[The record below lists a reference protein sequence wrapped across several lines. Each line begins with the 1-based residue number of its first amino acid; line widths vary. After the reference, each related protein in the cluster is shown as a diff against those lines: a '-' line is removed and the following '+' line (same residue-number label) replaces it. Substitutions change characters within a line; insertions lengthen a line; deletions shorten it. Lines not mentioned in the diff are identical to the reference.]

1 MNRIMKLLSL
11 AVLLLVSTGVG
22 GTVVE
27 AKSVSHTYIAP
38 ISLFLG
44 EPGAFWVQSDAPN
57 VTVSY
62 EATITNADT
71 GAVISDGATVPVGTR
86 IKIGPKPHESSDI
99 YWFAT
104 GYMSNTPYGD
114 WGTAVPNVSCQAK
127 DLMDTVAMFGY
138 NLAVYVPA
146 VVAPPTK
153 SISQSSNLSCG
164 AVAGDGSKICTI
176 TAAGAVTAA
185 VSYGATTGTWYS
197 NYKRSDLGVCR
208 TSGTGATSGPSSRAG
223 AYGGTPTIDVPTKSI
238 SFAFNAVQPNA
249 PPAVPTLTC
258 PSTGLVGQSLSF
270 TARAADPEGDQ
281 VRYGLNWT
289 GATTVTQWAPA
300 SGTVPS
306 NSVQTVTKSWATA
319 GTYQLRGLAQDD
331 NGANSAW
338 ATGCSVTITNPLPT
352 ALLTATPTSV
362 VSGGASTLQWSSTN
376 ATSCSINQGVGA
388 VTPVGTGT
396 RVVYPTVNTTY
407 TLTCTGPGGTATD
420 TAVVTVL
427 TESNLTASGITPT
440 SASAGE
446 STAFRATVTN
456 NGTGN
461 AGSTQTRFQRA
472 TSAAGASAITLGD
485 VFTSAANVGVSRVV
499 TYTGSLSAGT
509 WYLRACADSTNL
521 AAESNEGDNCG
532 AWTRVTVTDPTPPT
546 LSCTVSD
553 TSVEEGDTVT
563 YTATPS
569 STALGPYTWTPSS
582 GSVSGSGATLSR
594 TLTVAG
600 NHGMGVRGSNTPT
613 AQCPL
618 VSVSATWCATGT
630 PVLTITATPDRVR
643 VGGTST
649 VAWSATGV
657 IGNGTVCTVSGP
669 GVSSSQAV
677 SAAPQ
682 CSIPNGSATP
692 TITTQSTYTITCGAS
707 SKSVIVNVI
716 PEFREF

>member
-1 MNRIMKLLSL
+1 M
-11 AVLLLVSTGVG
+11 G
-22 GTVVE
+22 GTVAE
-27 AKSVSHTYIAP
+27 AKSVSHSYIAP

-71 GAVISDGATVPVGTR
+71 GTVINDGATVPVGTR
-86 IKIGPKPHESSDI
+86 VKIGPKPHESSDI

-114 WGTAVPNVSCQAK
+114 WGTTAPSVSCESK

-185 VSYGATTGTWYS
+185 INYGATTGTWYS
-197 NYKRSDLGVCR
+197 NYKRSDLGICR

-223 AYGGTPTIDVPTKSI
+223 AYGGTPTINVPTKTI

-306 NSVQTVTKSWATA
+306 NSLQTVTKSWATA
-319 GTYQLRGLAQDD
+319 GTYQLRGLAQDA

-352 ALLTATPTSV
+352 ALLTATPTTV
-362 VSGGASTLQWSSTN
+362 VRGTPSTLQWSSTN

-388 VTPVGTGT
+388 VTPVGTGS
-396 RVVYPTVNTTY
+396 RAVSPTANTTY

-420 TAVVTVL
+420 TAVVTV
-427 TESNLTASGITPT
+427 
-440 SASAGE
+440 
-446 STAFRATVTN
+446 
-456 NGTGN
+456 
-461 AGSTQTRFQRA
+461 
-472 TSAAGASAITLGD
+472 
-485 VFTSAANVGVSRVV
+485 
-499 TYTGSLSAGT
+499 
-509 WYLRACADSTNL
+509 
-521 AAESNEGDNCG
+521 
-532 AWTRVTVTDPTPPT
+532 TDPTPPT

-553 TSVEEGDTVT
+553 TSIEEGDTVT

-618 VSVSATWCATGT
+618 VTVTATWCATGA

-649 VAWSATGV
+649 IAWSATGV
-657 IGNGTVCTVSGP
+657 IGNGTSCTISGP
-669 GVSSSQAV
+669 GISSTQAV